1 MKKFENGRVPFFTII
16 AAVSGNE
23 NAIHEVVKHY
33 ERYIIALST
42 RHCVDRQGREYTY
55 IDDNLRRRLERKLI
69 IATIKF
75 KIR

>member
-1 MKKFENGRVPFFTII
+1 MEKIKRGRVSFFTIT
-16 AAVSGNE
+16 AAISGNE
-23 NAIHEVVKHY
+23 NAIHAVVGHY

-42 RHCVDRQGREYTY
+42 RHCTDGYGREYTY
-55 IDDNLRRRLERKLI
+55 IDEELRRRLERKLI